1 MAKEKKEKKENL
13 EEEKIQT
20 EETSETSE
28 TAEAAEAA
36 EAAEEP
42 TEDKASDAE
51 TKVKEWED
59 KYMRLYAEYDNFQK
73 RSKREKDARYADA
86 VVDVVAEI
94 LPVADNLERA
104 LAVEVEG
111 DEAKKVLEGVRMVK
125 KQMDDILAKL
135 EVSEIAA
142 VGEEFDPNVH
152 NAVMHVEDENIT
164 DNTVVEEFMKGYR
177 YKGDRV
183 IRHSMVKVAN

>member
-1 MAKEKKEKKENL
+1 MAKEKREKQEEPEKEKVQN
-13 EEEKIQT
+13 EEV
-20 EETSETSE
+20 SE
-28 TAEAAEAA
+28 TAEDAEVSEESTDDKISEAEA
-36 EAAEEP
+36 
-42 TEDKASDAE
+42 
-51 TKVKEWED
+51 KVKEWED
-59 KYMRLYAEYDNFQK
+59 KYMRLFAEYDNFQK

-104 LAVEVEG
+104 LAVEIEG
-111 DEAKKVLEGVRMVK
+111 EEAEKVLEGVRMVK

-135 EVSEIAA
+135 DVSEIAA

-152 NAVMHVEDENIT
+152 NAVMHVEDESIT

>member
-1 MAKEKKEKKENL
+1 MAKEKRKENL
-13 EEEKIQT
+13 EEEEIQT
-20 EETSETSE
+20 EG
-28 TAEAAEAA
+28 TAEAAEEAENA
-36 EAAEEP
+36 EEAA
-42 TEDKASDAE
+42 EDKASDAE
-51 TKVKEWED
+51 AKVKEWED